1 MPHKKDQHRLSSF
14 LRLGLIAAGVLALLT
29 AALLHSSPQAVSA
42 APGDLSS
49 AVAKYPNLAASLLN
63 QCSLCHL
70 SSIPNLNPYGA
81 AYKAAGRNPAAFAA
95 IENLDSD
102 KDGFTN
108 LQEIKSLTFP
118 GDASS
123 FPAVPTATATSI
135 PPTATP
141 LPPTAV
147 PTSIPPTAGPTSI
160 SPTAT
165 SLPPTPSGQAS
176 VNLACPASVLI
187 GTTFTCTLSVN
198 PAGTPLAGLQINFSG
213 LNGSVGYTGAQ
224 FTTLAG
230 PSPVSLTN
238 VAGVFTWAGSNGYLL
253 TQSGDLATL
262 SFRALSAGTAT
273 LSGQTKAAN
282 AANAPV
288 NLSLNSAA
296 IAIVTTTETPK
307 GKVMG
312 TADLSSGISP
322 SRATAALLNAAGQVV
337 VSEPL
342 EGNGSYDLEAPAGTY
357 TLRISAPGYLAA
369 KKSITLTTSTPLLMT
384 KVTLLAGDI
393 NGDGNID
400 ALDLIS
406 LGAAFEVSPPLVA
419 ADLNA
424 DGRVDLFDLTLL
436 AKNWR
441 KTGSIGW

>member
-1 MPHKKDQHRLSSF
+1 MPHKKDQERLNSF
-14 LRLGLIAAGVLALLT
+14 LRLGLIAVGVLALLT

-49 AVAKYPNLAASLLN
+49 AVAKYPNLATSLLN

-81 AYKAAGRNPAAFAA
+81 AYKAAGRNSAAFAA

-102 KDGFTN
+102 KDGATN
-108 LQEIKSLTFP
+108 LQEIQSLTFP

-123 FPAVPTATATSI
+123 VPAVPTATATL
-135 PPTATP
+135 

-147 PTSIPPTAGPTSI
+147 PTSI

-165 SLPPTPSGQAS
+165 GLPPTPSGQAS

-253 TQSGDLATL
+253 TQSGDAQFPGPECWK
-262 SFRALSAGTAT
+262 SYPERPN
-273 LSGQTKAAN
+273 Q
-282 AANAPV
+282 
-288 NLSLNSAA
+288 
-296 IAIVTTTETPK
+296 
-307 GKVMG
+307 
-312 TADLSSGISP
+312 
-322 SRATAALLNAAGQVV
+322 SRQCRQCAGQP
-337 VSEPL
+337 EP
-342 EGNGSYDLEAPAGTY
+342 E
-357 TLRISAPGYLAA
+357 
-369 KKSITLTTSTPLLMT
+369 
-384 KVTLLAGDI
+384 
-393 NGDGNID
+393 
-400 ALDLIS
+400 
-406 LGAAFEVSPPLVA
+406 
-419 ADLNA
+419 
-424 DGRVDLFDLTLL
+424 
-436 AKNWR
+436 
-441 KTGSIGW
+441 